1 MFQCAAY
8 VLMAIIIMRLK
19 LFMTPHLCIMT
30 SLLASK
36 KVTMS
41 VFTITVSLKDMYYT
55 VYS

>member
-1 MFQCAAY
+1 
-8 VLMAIIIMRLK
+8 MAIIIMRLK

-41 VFTITVSLKDMYYT
+41 VLLWILKTCIIFYNFHMI
-55 VYS
+55 